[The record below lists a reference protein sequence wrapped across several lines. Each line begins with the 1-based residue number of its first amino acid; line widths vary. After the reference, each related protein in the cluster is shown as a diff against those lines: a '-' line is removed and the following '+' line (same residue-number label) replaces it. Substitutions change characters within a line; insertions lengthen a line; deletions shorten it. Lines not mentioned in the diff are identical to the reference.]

1 LANNSNIISIL
12 TLGRADQVGE
22 VGYSR
27 QRLADDEL
35 EGDGCQEKNE
45 RQLEST
51 LRYRQVDGERGERQT
66 ADKQLS
72 TTTTT
77 TTITNVTFG
86 DNCQRMIFLSIY
98 RLIATSHILSTRA
111 DSWSFAMTH
120 DPSDPLTH
128 HPRDPRGSSS
138 CMGCSCCIT
147 HRLIGRR
154 KQENVFT
161 NVSGC
166 RVNRS

>member
-1 LANNSNIISIL
+1 M
-12 TLGRADQVGE
+12 
-22 VGYSR
+22 
-27 QRLADDEL
+27 ADDEL

-77 TTITNVTFG
+77 NVTFG
-86 DNCQRMIFLSIY
+86 ENCQRIIFLSIY
-98 RLIATSHILSTRA
+98 RLIITTSHSLFTRA

-120 DPSDPLTH
+120 DPSDRLTH
-128 HPRDPRGSSS
+128 HPRDS
-138 CMGCSCCIT
+138 
-147 HRLIGRR
+147 
-154 KQENVFT
+154 
-161 NVSGC
+161 
-166 RVNRS
+166 RVPAWAAAVALLTV